1 MSFTLTEMLS
11 KVRQRANMEN
21 STFVTD
27 SEITGYINASY
38 SELYDILVSRFEDYF
53 SKELSFTL
61 VNESSKTLPTDFY
74 KARGLDILVAGSD
87 YETCRRWNFEE
98 RNNVDRARTR
108 LLDGV
113 NDRLYRV
120 MGSKLMILPQDKGP
134 GSYKLWYIP
143 RFTPLKYSSDCLGD
157 VLDFEEYIVV
167 DAAMKCLIKEESDIN
182 ELMVIKNMLIARIKS
197 MASNRDTQAE
207 RISDVRST
215 NDFAM
220 WPRGY

>member
-1 MSFTLTEMLS
+1 MSFTLTEMIS

-21 STFVTD
+21 STFVSD
-27 SEITGYINASY
+27 SEVTGYINASY

-53 SKELSFTL
+53 SKELSFTITSG
-61 VNESSKTLPTDFY
+61 NTESLPSDFY
-74 KARGLDILVAGSD
+74 KARGIDILVAGTD

-120 MGSKLMILPQDKGP
+120 MGSKIMILPQDKGP
-134 GSYKLWYIP
+134 GNYKLWYIP
-143 RFTPLKYSSDCLGD
+143 RFTPLALAGDLLGD

-207 RISDVRST
+207 RISDVRSS